1 MFGIWESVYLYSVYI
16 YISIYIH
23 TIYETFQKRVRV
35 LMFQYVT
42 MSLFFF
48 PQNVK
53 AFWNYITNQ
62 SPIKNGKIS
71 MTRCFLLN
79 ITGNPNCFWVNQRLE
94 PNPRLHGAFASDFE
108 CEMSARYEA
117 YAENDVPWMF
127 FFLKGFLETNASN
140 LW

>member
-1 MFGIWESVYLYSVYI
+1 
-16 YISIYIH
+16 
-23 TIYETFQKRVRV
+23 
-35 LMFQYVT
+35 
-42 MSLFFF
+42 
-48 PQNVK
+48 
-53 AFWNYITNQ
+53 
-62 SPIKNGKIS
+62 

-127 FFLKGFLETNASN
+127 FFLKDFWKQMLQIYGEHLEDVNQSQRTFERWLVLRYFSAKTKMTIEKRK
-140 LW
+140 W